1 MDALAKVHCF
11 GLSSLPSVFFDNLV
25 LGFNSGKL
33 VKIDEYKLPN
43 TESASSRFAYC
54 PRLCYCLPLSYF
66 IFQSLAWFTLI
77 QRASQILILICFKRD
92 FCWQEISLVDPT
104 RLRTASKTLREFSVE
119 TKGIFNTRTL
129 CLLRYGELPR
139 CVYIMR
145 PSFVLFTISYSC
157 FWLYNYYTLFW
168 KIVITLF
175 SLCTHRLSKS
185 HYFQHE
191 FEKVDVIS
199 VIGNLYFCIF
209 PFKGQWKLYSSL
221 ALCTLWLYLF
231 VWIKPL
237 A

>member
-1 MDALAKVHCF
+1 MLLF
-11 GLSSLPSVFFDNLV
+11 TSVLFHFSIIGMVYSYIESFSDIDSNL
-25 LGFNSGKL
+25 
-33 VKIDEYKLPN
+33 
-43 TESASSRFAYC
+43 
-54 PRLCYCLPLSYF
+54 
-66 IFQSLAWFTLI
+66 FQAWFLLA
-77 QRASQILILICFKRD
+77 RNFFGR
-92 FCWQEISLVDPT
+92 PT

-157 FWLYNYYTLFW
+157 FRLYNYYTLFW